1 MVKDGRGKDSAK
13 REETAEETVER
24 MRARARE
31 EGIDVEIEVDPM
43 AEELD
48 GQTVLFFGGRRVGA
62 SEGSGAFDKGKD
74 Y

>member
-1 MVKDGRGKDSAK
+1 MVKDERTKASGR
-13 REETAEETVER
+13 RERTAEEAAEE
-24 MRARARE
+24 MRALAKE
-31 EGIDVEIEVDPM
+31 EGLEVEIRAHPR
-43 AEELD
+43 AKELA